1 MNPQERPKRK
11 PRTNQPKWTVKDLP
25 DLIEFDRTDSL
36 SHSKRLW
43 ALDFVNPANLGSL
56 KPMTEQGLL
65 LQNSG
70 DNSVRCIYAVDHFEV
85 KILLAMLVSTFNS
98 IGVTVDLGDYT
109 VIVPFEGEEEVAEEA
124 NDEVIS
130 EKIVDGFEVA

>member
-1 MNPQERPKRK
+1 MDGKRP
-11 PRTNQPKWTVKDLP
+11 N

-98 IGVTVDLGDYT
+98 IGVTVELGDYT

-130 EKIVDGFEVA
+130 RRLLMVLRWICNGQVWLSKAM